1 VAFDPDYAK
10 VALLLHM
17 DGANGSTTFTDNS
30 PTPKTVTAY
39 GGAQI
44 STADPIFGSG
54 SGLFD
59 GSNAYLQIADSA
71 DWAFGSG
78 LFTVELFVRFASVSG
93 IQRII
98 GQSDSGSTDLGWQVQ
113 KNSSNVIVANGGGSF
128 PTLFG
133 TTAVTAGPRYH
144 VALTGDGATA
154 RLFVNGVLEVS
165 GAYTSVADSASVLG
179 IGQLGAY
186 ATNRLNGR
194 LDEVRITKGVA
205 RYTAN
210 FTPPT
215 EPFPNTAT
223 PPPQAHASAPTPLGA
238 PAALAASIRQAWAYA
253 ASPLGAPAILA
264 ASGENFFARAAAATP
279 LGTPLALTRA
289 VGAARV
295 ATAGPLGAG
304 AALGQLVAV
313 ARAAASGPLGA
324 ASVVARIPILAT
336 ASAPSV
342 LGQAGVLAYHDF
354 TVGLGDAVTLYV
366 MDLITPMGTVRV
378 PISSWQA
385 TLQTGSSNY
394 VQCVIPACTVWQ
406 SAINAAT
413 EFVVSR
419 RAVLPSGMAL
429 EQEMARAPAEQAQFD
444 RGPLR
449 HTCTLSGYSTAF
461 AANANPPAIY
471 DRALTGVRSIS
482 SGASNY
488 RARCA
493 VDWLLRPG
501 HRAFVDGVPFIVS
514 YINYYAPSGFD
525 SYMDVGS

>member
-10 VALLLHM
+10 VALLLHF
-17 DGANGSTTFTDNS
+17 DGANGSTTFTDS
-30 PTPKTVTAY
+30 SATPKAVTAAPSTAITTESPRFGTGAASI
-39 GGAQI
+39 GGASGYIQAQGQ
-44 STADPIFGSG
+44 SFGT
-54 SGLFD
+54 D
-59 GSNAYLQIADSA
+59 D
-71 DWAFGSG
+71 
-78 LFTVELFVRFASVSG
+78 FTVEFLAYISAGYATLLDNRVVTPSSDLVIYDTDGANNFALYAAGANRLIAPSVVSNSWVHFAVCRASG
-93 IQRII
+93 ITRFFLN
-98 GQSDSGSTDLGWQVQ
+98 GVQ
-113 KNSSNVIVANGGGSF
+113 NGGTYSDTNNYNHT
-128 PTLFG
+128 TLRFG
-133 TTAVTAGPRYH
+133 NNFVGNAG
-144 VALTGDGATA
+144 L
-154 RLFVNGVLEVS
+154 S
-165 GAYTSVADSASVLG
+165 GK
-179 IGQLGAY
+179 
-186 ATNRLNGR
+186 
-194 LDEVRITKGVA
+194 LDEVRVTPGIA

-215 EPFPNTAT
+215 EPFPDTASD
-223 PPPQAHASAPTPLGA
+223 PAFSAYAAAPTPFGA
-238 PAALAASIRQAWAYA
+238 PATLAASIRQAWAYA

-264 ASGENFFARAAAATP
+264 ASGETFFARAAAATP
-279 LGTPLALTRA
+279 LGAPHALARA

-342 LGQAGVLAYHDF
+342 LGQSGVLAYHDF

-366 MDLITPMGTVRV
+366 MDLITPTGSVRI

-406 SAINAAT
+406 SAINTAT
-413 EFVVSR
+413 EFVIYR
-419 RAVLPSGMAL
+419 RAVLPSGAAI
-429 EQEMARAPAEQAQFD
+429 EQEMARAPATTPQFD

-482 SGASNY
+482 SGANNY

-501 HRAFVDGVPFIVS
+501 QRAFVDGVPFIVS